1 MRLIR
6 RLLIVLVILAA
17 VFVAVGLILPGM
29 VHVQRSVVIASSPA
43 QIFPYVNDPRKFN
56 AWSPWAARDPA
67 TKYAF
72 TGPDQGIGATMTWQ
86 SEQFGAG
93 RQQITESVPNEKVV
107 TALEFGAMGSAEA
120 TFLLIPE
127 NGKSRVTWTL
137 DSALPFQPVA
147 RWSGLLFPYL
157 IGKDYDEGLA
167 RLKTLAEKGA
177 V

>member
-1 MRLIR
+1 L
-6 RLLIVLVILAA
+6 VVALVILAA
-17 VFVAVGLILPGM
+17 VFVGLGLILPGT
-29 VHVQRSVVIASSPA
+29 VHVTRSTVIAAQPA
-43 QIFPYVNDPRKFN
+43 QIFPYMNDLRKFN
-56 AWSPWAARDPA
+56 EWSPWAARDPA

-72 TGPDQGIGATMTWQ
+72 TGPDQGAGATMTWQ

-93 RQQITESVPNEKVV
+93 RQQITTSHPDEKVV

-127 NGKSRVTWTL
+127 EGRTRVTWKL
-137 DSALPFQPVA
+137 VSALPFQPLA
-147 RWSGLLFPYL
+147 RWFGLFFPYL

-167 RLKTLAEKGA
+167 RLKALVEKGS